1 MHDLSNV
8 TRRTIDLQYD
18 PINQLHHFPF
28 ETPVLA
34 AGDLFLALRPHASG
48 VIESSGM
55 VVIKN
60 IFVSANDI
68 KRGLRIAVASHH
80 KPKEGIVTLLL
91 PGTRFAV
98 RTRGC
103 VNQDDADESG
113 VHAQCYSTG
122 TALPLG
128 FAGESL
134 TATVRYI
141 RLPSWVLPRLTAIY
155 GEWGVNLVGIEVA
168 EQDENG
174 ASR

>member
-1 MHDLSNV
+1 MRDQCNV
-8 TRRTIDLQYD
+8 TRRTIDLSYD

-28 ETPVLA
+28 EAPVLA

-68 KRGLRIAVASHH
+68 KRVLRIAVASHH

-113 VHAQCYSTG
+113 VYSQCFSTG
-122 TALPLG
+122 TSLPLG

-134 TATVRYI
+134 TAMVRYI
-141 RLPSWVLPRLTAIY
+141 RLPSWVLPRLSAIY
-155 GEWGVNLVGIEVA
+155 AEWGVNLACVEISEPSA
-168 EQDENG
+168 L
-174 ASR
+174 